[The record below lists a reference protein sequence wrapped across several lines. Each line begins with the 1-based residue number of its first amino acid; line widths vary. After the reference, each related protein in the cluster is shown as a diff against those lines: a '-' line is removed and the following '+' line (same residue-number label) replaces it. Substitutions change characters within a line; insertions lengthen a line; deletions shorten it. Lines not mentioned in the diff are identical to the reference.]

1 MTKQRLFNRLEDFIY
16 LAGRGEHVDL
26 TVTLKKQRFTRK
38 FDPYSMVD
46 SEDEIDMCILSA
58 DYIFSVGGKTNKVTK
73 LYVYGI
79 EGESLIAA
87 KNNIFIANERLS
99 MDYKRLRKAN
109 IVFKEKFWD

>member
-1 MTKQRLFNRLEDFIY
+1 MTKQRMFNRLEDFIDV
-16 LAGRGEHVDL
+16 ARRGEQVDL
-26 TVTLKKQRFTRK
+26 TVTLKKQRFIRK

-58 DYIFSVGGKTNKVTK
+58 DYSFSVGGKTNKVTK
-73 LYVYGI
+73 LYVHGI

-87 KNNIFIANERLS
+87 KSNISIANERLK

-109 IVFKEKFWD
+109 IVFEEKFWD